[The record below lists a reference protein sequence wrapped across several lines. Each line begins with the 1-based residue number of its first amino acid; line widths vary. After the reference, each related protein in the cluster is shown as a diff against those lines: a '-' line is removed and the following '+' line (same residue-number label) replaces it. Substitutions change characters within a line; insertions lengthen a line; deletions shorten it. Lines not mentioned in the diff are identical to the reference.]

1 MTTRRIAPAAALLL
15 APFIT
20 GFALAQKPADVSG
33 AAAKASTKPATKS
46 AAKNE
51 SSCKYDKSLPV
62 INVQLTTNL
71 GAIKLALN
79 NEKAPISTENFVKY
93 VSSGFY
99 AGTVF
104 HRVIDGFMIQGGGYD
119 RKYQPKPTLA
129 PIKNEAANGLRN
141 DVYTIAMART
151 GVIDSATSQFFINV
165 VNNDGLNHVDASSGA
180 KFGYAVFGKVTEG
193 TDVVDKIRAV
203 KIAPR
208 SPDMP
213 HAPVEDVMIEKAEC
227 L

>member
-1 MTTRRIAPAAALLL
+1 MTTYRLASAAALLI
-15 APFIT
+15 APFVT
-20 GFALAQKPADVSG
+20 GLALAQKPADANGAASK
-33 AAAKASTKPATKS
+33 AAAKTAVKPAS
-46 AAKNE
+46 RNE
-51 SSCKYDKSLPV
+51 SACKYDKSAPV
-62 INVQLTTNL
+62 VNVALTTNL
-71 GAIKLALN
+71 GVIKLALN

-104 HRVIDGFMIQGGGYD
+104 HRIIDGFMIQGGGYD
-119 RKYQPKPTLA
+119 KKYQPKATLA

-151 GVIDSATSQFFINV
+151 GVVDSATSQFFINV
-165 VNNDGLNHVDASSGA
+165 VNNDGLNHVNPAQ
-180 KFGYAVFGKVTEG
+180 FGYAVFGKVTEG
-193 TDVVDKIRAV
+193 TDVVDKIKSA
-203 KIAPR
+203 KTAPR

-213 HAPVEDVMIEKAEC
+213 NAPVEDIVIEKAEC

>member
-1 MTTRRIAPAAALLL
+1 MTTFRLAPAAALML

-20 GFALAQKPADVSG
+20 GFALAQKPAEPPK
-33 AAAKASTKPATKS
+33 AAAKP
-46 AAKNE
+46 AAKAAPKSE
-51 SSCKYDKSLPV
+51 STCKYDKSAPV

-71 GAIKLALN
+71 GKIKLALN

-119 RKYQPKPTLA
+119 KALKERPTQP
-129 PIKNEAANGLRN
+129 PIKNEAANGLKN
-141 DVYTIAMART
+141 DAYTIAMART
-151 GVIDSATSQFFINV
+151 NVVDSATSQFFINV
-165 VNNDGLNHVDASSGA
+165 VNNDGLNHRGPDN
-180 KFGYAVFGKVTEG
+180 FGYAAFGTVTEG
-193 TDVVDKIRAV
+193 KEVVDKIKAV

-208 SPDMP
+208 NPMMT
-213 HAPVEDVMIEKAEC
+213 HAPVEDVVIEKAEC